1 MDVEKEKGTVMTR
14 GKEMCLTL
22 EHELD
27 SFMERY
33 GSLPETYK
41 EEIRNAFREGAAWM
55 LQHPQCQEEV
65 ARYIWLRTQ
74 KERCHDRNQ
83 GE

>member
-1 MDVEKEKGTVMTR
+1 MNIRRKDME
-14 GKEMCLTL
+14 KEMCLTL

-33 GSLPETYK
+33 GSLQETYK

-65 ARYIWLRTQ
+65 VRYIWLRTQ
-74 KERCHDRNQ
+74 KERYHGRDQ